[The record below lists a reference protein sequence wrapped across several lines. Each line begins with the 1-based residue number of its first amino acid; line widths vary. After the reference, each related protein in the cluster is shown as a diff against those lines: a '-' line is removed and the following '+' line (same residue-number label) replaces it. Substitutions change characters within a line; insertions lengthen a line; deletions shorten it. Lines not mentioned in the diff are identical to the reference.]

1 MIFMLYLTVQVIEV
15 ITPELLLCSVDDQM
29 DSNST
34 SETGWQLHEIETS
47 LISFLS
53 GSHIL
58 TTIFHAIHS
67 RRSTELLPSQIRP
80 KAEMKLP
87 FTSSKATQSNETV
100 GSLPKQ
106 PGFWRLFDW
115 KLMLALLFPVTL
127 ETLDYTVVATAQ
139 SHIASVFNALNLQ
152 SWIGT
157 SYLLTSTVFLP
168 FFAAVADVY
177 GRHFGLQISLLFFL
191 VGSALSTGAV
201 NIIMVLAG
209 RGIAGVGA
217 AGLLTIVR
225 TILSDTTS
233 LNANNFQQS
242 AMNLLSSFGFSV
254 GPVTG
259 GFLVTASFRWV
270 FAINL
275 PCTALAMVFC
285 YLFLRNEV
293 REENSPNELP
303 QSGRSDTWISRLAYI
318 DWIATFLF
326 ISSGILIL
334 LALNW
339 GPSDNWKSVRTIV
352 NLVIGAVLFVLCIVW
367 EIILEK
373 KQHSQAGVSRIF
385 RARPMIPLEMFTSLD
400 MCIVQYGAFVS
411 GIVLFVM
418 FYFVAIFMTVVTGL
432 PFTLAG
438 AQLLYFAPG
447 LGVGSLISICLIKRL
462 RQPIYPIVL
471 GSAIMTVGLGL
482 IQMAIQRNVQGEVDC
497 FMALCGVGVGLT
509 AGPLVIHAR
518 FIKPDHVAISNAM
531 LLFYRA
537 FGGTVGL
544 AQCFTIMNSEVNSY
558 ILTAISNGTTSG
570 ADLAVLAGLYE
581 SGGLSSIQSLDGLPS
596 EVQTVIKDAFRNGV
610 RWSFVSL
617 IPWAGLATLS
627 SLFLSKIEDTD
638 VNATGE
644 VTQAGVVTQDKE
656 KFPGLDGAEVDGS
669 QERYEAATV
678 L

>member
-1 MIFMLYLTVQVIEV
+1 
-15 ITPELLLCSVDDQM
+15 
-29 DSNST
+29 
-34 SETGWQLHEIETS
+34 
-47 LISFLS
+47 
-53 GSHIL
+53 
-58 TTIFHAIHS
+58 
-67 RRSTELLPSQIRP
+67 
-80 KAEMKLP
+80 MKMP
-87 FTSSKATQSNETV
+87 FAKSKATQANEV
-100 GSLPKQ
+100 AEAPPKQ
-106 PGFWRLFDW
+106 PGFWKTFDW

-139 SHIASVFNALNLQ
+139 SHIASVFNALDLQ

-191 VGSALSTGAV
+191 VGSALSTGAT

-233 LNANNFQQS
+233 LNANNLQQS
-242 AMNLLSSFGFSV
+242 TMFLLYAVGFSI
-254 GPVTG
+254 GPVIG
-259 GFLVTASFRWV
+259 GFLVAASFRWV

-275 PCTALAMVFC
+275 PCTVLAMLFC
-285 YLFLRNEV
+285 FLFLRNRV
-293 REENSPNELP
+293 RGGSSSDELP
-303 QSGRSDTWISRLAYI
+303 QGSRSDTRISRLAYI

-334 LALNW
+334 LAFNW
-339 GPSDNWKSVRTIV
+339 GPGDNWKSARTIAS
-352 NLVIGAVLFVLCIVW
+352 LVIGALLFVLCMVW

-373 KQHSQAGVSRIF
+373 KRHSQTGVSGVF

-411 GIVLFVM
+411 GIVMFVM

-432 PFTLAG
+432 PSSQAG
-438 AQLLYFAPG
+438 VQLLYFAPG
-447 LGVGSLISICLIKRL
+447 LGVGSLLSIRLIKRL

-471 GSAIMTVGLGL
+471 GSVVMTVGLGL
-482 IQMAIQRNVQGEVDC
+482 IQMAMENNVQGQVDG
-497 FMALCGVGVGLT
+497 FMAMCGVGVGLT
-509 AGPLVIHAR
+509 AGPLVVQAR
-518 FIKPDHVAISNAM
+518 FIKPDHIAISNAM
-531 LLFYRA
+531 LLFFRA

-544 AQCFTIMNSEVNSY
+544 AQCFTIMNSKVDSY
-558 ILTAISNGTTSG
+558 ISEALTNGTISG

-581 SGGLSSIQSLDGLPS
+581 SGGLSSIQSLDGLPND
-596 EVQTVIKDAFRNGV
+596 VQAVIRDAFRNAV

-617 IPWAGLATLS
+617 IPWVGLATLS
-627 SLFLSKIEDTD
+627 SLFLTKIEDTD
-638 VNATGE
+638 LNGKTA
-644 VTQAGVVTQDKE
+644 QSDKE
-656 KFPGLDGAEVDGS
+656 KLQDSDGDEV
-669 QERYEAATV
+669 ERHQTVAAV
-678 L
+678 

>member
-1 MIFMLYLTVQVIEV
+1 
-15 ITPELLLCSVDDQM
+15 
-29 DSNST
+29 
-34 SETGWQLHEIETS
+34 
-47 LISFLS
+47 
-53 GSHIL
+53 
-58 TTIFHAIHS
+58 
-67 RRSTELLPSQIRP
+67 
-80 KAEMKLP
+80 MKLP
-87 FTSSKATQSNETV
+87 FTKSKAAQANEVVETP
-100 GSLPKQ
+100 PKQ
-106 PGFWRLFDW
+106 PGFWKSFDW

-201 NIIMVLAG
+201 NIFMVLAG

-233 LNANNFQQS
+233 LNANNLQQS
-242 AMNLLSSFGFSV
+242 AMFLLYSVGFSI
-254 GPVTG
+254 GPVIG

-275 PCTALAMVFC
+275 PCVVLAMVFC
-285 YLFLRNEV
+285 YLFLRKRV
-293 REENSPNELP
+293 RGANSPDELP
-303 QSGRSDTWISRLAYI
+303 QSGQLDTWISRIIYI

-326 ISSGILIL
+326 ISSGILVL

-339 GPSDNWKSVRTIV
+339 GPTDNWKSARTIV
-352 NLVIGAVLFVLCIVW
+352 NLVIGAILFVACMVW

-373 KQHSQAGVSRIF
+373 KRHSQAGVSGVF

-432 PFTLAG
+432 PSSQAG
-438 AQLLYFAPG
+438 VQLLYFAPG
-447 LGVGSLISICLIKRL
+447 LGAGSMLSIRLIQRL
-462 RQPIYPIVL
+462 RQPIYPILL
-471 GSAIMTVGLGL
+471 GSVIMTVGLGL
-482 IQMAIQRNVQGEVDC
+482 IQMAMQKNVQGEVDG
-497 FMALCGVGVGLT
+497 FMAMCGVGVGLT
-509 AGPLVIHAR
+509 AGPLVVQAR
-518 FIKPDHVAISNAM
+518 FIKPDHIAISNAM
-531 LLFYRA
+531 LLFFRA

-544 AQCFTIMNSEVNSY
+544 AQCFTIMNSKVDSY
-558 ILTAISNGTTSG
+558 ILNAISSGTISDT
-570 ADLAVLAGLYE
+570 DLAVLAGLYE
-581 SGGLSSIQSLDGLPS
+581 SGGLSSIQSLDGLPD
-596 EVQTVIKDAFRNGV
+596 EVQTVIRDAFRNAV

-627 SLFLSKIEDTD
+627 TLFLSKIKDTD
-638 VNATGE
+638 AKATAEATQGEDATGE
-644 VTQAGVVTQDKE
+644 KKKSRGSNGGEVNSRQEQYHAAAVV
-656 KFPGLDGAEVDGS
+656 
-669 QERYEAATV
+669 
-678 L
+678 

>member
-1 MIFMLYLTVQVIEV
+1 
-15 ITPELLLCSVDDQM
+15 
-29 DSNST
+29 
-34 SETGWQLHEIETS
+34 
-47 LISFLS
+47 
-53 GSHIL
+53 
-58 TTIFHAIHS
+58 
-67 RRSTELLPSQIRP
+67 
-80 KAEMKLP
+80 MKLP
-87 FTSSKATQSNETV
+87 FTKSKATQSNEAV
-100 GSLPKQ
+100 EAPPKQ
-106 PGFWRLFDW
+106 PGFWKSFEW

-177 GRHFGLQISLLFFL
+177 GRHVGLQISLVFFL

-233 LNANNFQQS
+233 LNANNLQQS
-242 AMNLLSSFGFSV
+242 AMFFLYCVGFSV
-254 GPVTG
+254 GPVIG

-275 PCTALAMVFC
+275 PCTIFAMVFC
-285 YLFLRNEV
+285 YLFLRKQV
-293 REENSPNELP
+293 RGANTPDELP
-303 QSGRSDTWISRLAYI
+303 LSGQLDTWISRLAYI

-326 ISSGILIL
+326 ISAGILVL

-339 GPSDNWKSVRTIV
+339 GPTDNWKSARTIA
-352 NLVIGAVLFVLCIVW
+352 NLVIGAILFVSCMVW

-373 KQHSQAGVSRIF
+373 KRHSLGGVSGVF

-411 GIVLFVM
+411 GIVMFVM

-432 PFTLAG
+432 PSSQAG
-438 AQLLYFAPG
+438 IQLLYFAPG
-447 LGVGSLISICLIKRL
+447 LGAGSLISMRLLQRL
-462 RQPIYPIVL
+462 RQPIYPILL
-471 GSAIMTVGLGL
+471 GSVIMTVGLGL
-482 IQMAIQRNVQGEVDC
+482 IQMAMQKNIQGEVDG
-497 FMALCGVGVGLT
+497 FMAMCGVGVGLT
-509 AGPLVIHAR
+509 AGPLVVQAR

-531 LLFYRA
+531 LLFFRA
-537 FGGTVGL
+537 FGGTAGL
-544 AQCFTIMNSEVNSY
+544 AQCFTIMNSKVDSY
-558 ILTAISNGTTSG
+558 ILNAISNGTISG
-570 ADLAVLAGLYE
+570 TDLAVLAGLYE
-581 SGGLSSIQSLDGLPS
+581 GGGLSSIQSLDGLPD
-596 EVQTVIKDAFRNGV
+596 EVQTVIRDAFRNAV

-638 VNATGE
+638 LNATAKVTQGGLVTQEKEKIQGSDGGE
-644 VTQAGVVTQDKE
+644 VNSSPEQL
-656 KFPGLDGAEVDGS
+656 P
-669 QERYEAATV
+669 AAAV
-678 L
+678 A

>member
-1 MIFMLYLTVQVIEV
+1 
-15 ITPELLLCSVDDQM
+15 
-29 DSNST
+29 
-34 SETGWQLHEIETS
+34 
-47 LISFLS
+47 
-53 GSHIL
+53 
-58 TTIFHAIHS
+58 
-67 RRSTELLPSQIRP
+67 
-80 KAEMKLP
+80 MKLP
-87 FTSSKATQSNETV
+87 FTKSKATQSNEV
-100 GSLPKQ
+100 VEAPPKP
-106 PGFWRLFDW
+106 PGFWKSFEW

-177 GRHFGLQISLLFFL
+177 GRHFGLQISLVFFL

-233 LNANNFQQS
+233 LNANNLQQS
-242 AMNLLSSFGFSV
+242 AMFFLYCVGFSV
-254 GPVTG
+254 GPVIG

-275 PCTALAMVFC
+275 PCTVFAMVFC
-285 YLFLRNEV
+285 YLFLRKRV
-293 REENSPNELP
+293 RGANTLDELP
-303 QSGRSDTWISRLAYI
+303 LVGRLDTWISRLAYI

-326 ISSGILIL
+326 ISAGILVL

-339 GPSDNWKSVRTIV
+339 GPTDNWNSARTIA
-352 NLVIGAVLFVLCIVW
+352 NLVIGAILFVSCMVW

-373 KQHSQAGVSRIF
+373 KRHSPAGVSGVF

-411 GIVLFVM
+411 GIVMFVM

-432 PFTLAG
+432 PSSQAG
-438 AQLLYFAPG
+438 VQLLYFAPG
-447 LGVGSLISICLIKRL
+447 LGAGSLISMRLLQRL
-462 RQPIYPIVL
+462 RQPIYPILL
-471 GSAIMTVGLGL
+471 GSVIMTVGLGL
-482 IQMAIQRNVQGEVDC
+482 IQMAMQKNIQGEVDG
-497 FMALCGVGVGLT
+497 FMAMCGVGVGLT
-509 AGPLVIHAR
+509 AGPLVVQAR

-531 LLFYRA
+531 LLFFRA
-537 FGGTVGL
+537 FGGTAGL
-544 AQCFTIMNSEVNSY
+544 AQCFTIMNSKVDSY
-558 ILTAISNGTTSG
+558 ILNAISNGTISG
-570 ADLAVLAGLYE
+570 TDLAVLAGLYE
-581 SGGLSSIQSLDGLPS
+581 GGGLSSIQSLDGLPDA
-596 EVQTVIKDAFRNGV
+596 VQTVIRDAFRNAV

-617 IPWAGLATLS
+617 IPWAALATLS
-627 SLFLSKIEDTD
+627 SLFLSRIEDTD
-638 VNATGE
+638 LNATAEITQGGLVTQEKEKIQGSDSGE
-644 VTQAGVVTQDKE
+644 VNSG
-656 KFPGLDGAEVDGS
+656 
-669 QERYEAATV
+669 QEQHHAAAV
-678 L
+678 A

>member
-1 MIFMLYLTVQVIEV
+1 MRM
-15 ITPELLLCSVDDQM
+15 
-29 DSNST
+29 
-34 SETGWQLHEIETS
+34 
-47 LISFLS
+47 
-53 GSHIL
+53 
-58 TTIFHAIHS
+58 
-67 RRSTELLPSQIRP
+67 
-80 KAEMKLP
+80 P
-87 FTSSKATQSNETV
+87 FAKNKATQANEVV
-100 GSLPKQ
+100 GAPPKQ
-106 PGFWRLFDW
+106 PGFWKSFDW

-139 SHIASVFNALNLQ
+139 SHIASVFNALDLQ

-191 VGSALSTGAV
+191 VGSALSTGAT

-233 LNANNFQQS
+233 LNANNLQQS
-242 AMNLLSSFGFSV
+242 TMFLLYSVGFSV
-254 GPVTG
+254 GPVIG

-275 PCTALAMVFC
+275 PCTVLAMLFC
-285 YLFLRNEV
+285 FLFLRNRV
-293 REENSPNELP
+293 RGGSSSDELP
-303 QSGRSDTWISRLAYI
+303 QGSRSDTWISRLVYI

-334 LALNW
+334 LAFNW
-339 GPSDNWKSVRTIV
+339 GPGDNWKSARTIA
-352 NLVIGAVLFVLCIVW
+352 NLVIGALLFVLCMVW
-367 EIILEK
+367 EIMLEK
-373 KQHSQAGVSRIF
+373 KRHSQTGVSGVF

-411 GIVLFVM
+411 GIVMFVM

-432 PFTLAG
+432 PSSQAG
-438 AQLLYFAPG
+438 VQLLYFAPG
-447 LGVGSLISICLIKRL
+447 LGVGSLLSIRLIKRL

-471 GSAIMTVGLGL
+471 GSVVMTVGLGL
-482 IQMAIQRNVQGEVDC
+482 IQMAMENNVQGQVDG
-497 FMALCGVGVGLT
+497 FMAMCGVGVGLT
-509 AGPLVIHAR
+509 AGPLVVQAR
-518 FIKPDHVAISNAM
+518 FIKPDHIAISNAM
-531 LLFYRA
+531 LLFFRA

-544 AQCFTIMNSEVNSY
+544 AQCFTIMNSKVDSY
-558 ILTAISNGTTSG
+558 ISEALTNGTISG

-581 SGGLSSIQSLDGLPS
+581 SGGLSSIQSLDGLPND
-596 EVQTVIKDAFRNGV
+596 VQAVIRDAFRNAV

-617 IPWAGLATLS
+617 IPWVGLATLS
-627 SLFLSKIEDTD
+627 SLFLTKIEDTD
-638 VNATGE
+638 LNKTAQPDEEKLQDSDSGE
-644 VTQAGVVTQDKE
+644 V
-656 KFPGLDGAEVDGS
+656 
-669 QERYEAATV
+669 ERHPTVAAV
-678 L
+678 

>member
-1 MIFMLYLTVQVIEV
+1 
-15 ITPELLLCSVDDQM
+15 
-29 DSNST
+29 
-34 SETGWQLHEIETS
+34 
-47 LISFLS
+47 
-53 GSHIL
+53 
-58 TTIFHAIHS
+58 
-67 RRSTELLPSQIRP
+67 
-80 KAEMKLP
+80 MKSP
-87 FTSSKATQSNETV
+87 FTKSKAIQANEVVETP
-100 GSLPKQ
+100 PKR
-106 PGFWRLFDW
+106 PGFWKSFEW

-233 LNANNFQQS
+233 LNANNLQQS
-242 AMNLLSSFGFSV
+242 AMFLLYAVGFSV
-254 GPVTG
+254 GPVIG

-275 PCTALAMVFC
+275 PCVVLAMAFC
-285 YLFLRNEV
+285 YLFLRKRV
-293 REENSPNELP
+293 RGANSPDELP
-303 QSGRSDTWISRLAYI
+303 QSGQSDTWISRLVYI

-326 ISSGILIL
+326 ISSGILVL

-339 GPSDNWKSVRTIV
+339 GPTDNWKSARTIV
-352 NLVIGAVLFVLCIVW
+352 NLVIGTILFVACMVW

-373 KQHSQAGVSRIF
+373 NRHSQAGVSGVF

-432 PFTLAG
+432 PSSQAG
-438 AQLLYFAPG
+438 IQLLYFAPG
-447 LGVGSLISICLIKRL
+447 LGAGSMISMHLIKRL
-462 RQPIYPIVL
+462 RQPIYPILL
-471 GSAIMTVGLGL
+471 GSVIMTVGLGL
-482 IQMAIQRNVQGEVDC
+482 IQMAMQKNVQGEVNG
-497 FMALCGVGVGLT
+497 FMAMCGVGVGLT
-509 AGPLVIHAR
+509 AGPLVVQAR
-518 FIKPDHVAISNAM
+518 FMKPDHVAISNAM
-531 LLFYRA
+531 LLFFRA

-544 AQCFTIMNSEVNSY
+544 AQCFTIMNSKVDSY
-558 ILTAISNGTTSG
+558 ILNAISNGTISG
-570 ADLAVLAGLYE
+570 TDLAVLAGLYD
-581 SGGLSSIQSLDGLPS
+581 SGGLSSIQSLDGLPD
-596 EVQTVIKDAFRNGV
+596 EVQTVIRDAFRNAV

-627 SLFLSKIEDTD
+627 SLFLSKIQDTD
-638 VNATGE
+638 AKATAE
-644 VTQAGVVTQDKE
+644 VTQGEVATRE
-656 KFPGLDGAEVDGS
+656 KKKSQGSNGGEVNGS
-669 QERYEAATV
+669 QEQYHTAAV
-678 L
+678 A